1 MYRLHNW
8 MQFWRNDIH
17 RFGQNYQEKHYFGLN
32 FQEKNLEGLPQ
43 PIFAKKRC
51 AIALSYCVINGPPI
65 FSFCFARSS
74 TLSKICWSG
83 FILKKPQFFLE
94 ILYRDWRFDSQVK
107 VLFTS
112 YIIIIMIIIMKSKSF
127 GSSLALGVGFWTVY
141 TVITKHIS
149 I

>member
-1 MYRLHNW
+1 

-32 FQEKNLEGLPQ
+32 FQEKNLEGLP
-43 PIFAKKRC
+43 PTYFCKKEVRNSIILLC
-51 AIALSYCVINGPPI
+51 YQRPPI

-74 TLSKICWSG
+74 TLSKICWSC